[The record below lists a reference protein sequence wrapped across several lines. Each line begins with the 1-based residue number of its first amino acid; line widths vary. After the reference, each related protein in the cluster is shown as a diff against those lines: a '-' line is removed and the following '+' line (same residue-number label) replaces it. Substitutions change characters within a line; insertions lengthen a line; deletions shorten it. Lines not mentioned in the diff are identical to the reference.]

1 MDIRH
6 LFLIILAIVLIANWE
21 VVSDTYNE
29 LEQWCTNMD
38 DQAKG
43 VTIWLLVHFMA
54 IAAVM
59 WSLAY

>member
-1 MDIRH
+1 MPPTY
-6 LFLIILAIVLIANWE
+6 LYLIIALCVIGANWKQ
-21 VVSDTYNE
+21 SKANYKR

-54 IAAVM
+54 IAAVI